1 MSAKFIDYDQST
13 LYLLPPSLQ
22 DWLPEDHLARFVV
35 EIVDQLD
42 LSSLKAAYAGRGSQP
57 YNPEMLLALL
67 FYGYATGVFSS
78 RKLERS
84 TYDSVAFRFI
94 AANAHPDH
102 DTIAVFR
109 KRFLPE
115 LKALFV
121 QILLIA
127 GQAGILKLGTVSLD
141 GTKVKANASKHKA
154 LSYAHAKK
162 LEDQL
167 KAEVAALLRQA
178 EAADQSDLPD
188 GMSIPEELSRR
199 TERLKAIAGAKAEI
213 ERRAAER
220 FAQEKEAYD
229 KAMAERA
236 EKEQTTG
243 KKPRGRKP
251 QPPEPGVQGKDQV
264 NLTDEE
270 SRIMKKSGGGFE
282 QAYNAQAGVDT
293 ETMLIVA
300 GHVTQQTNDK
310 LQVEP
315 AIESLTALPEE
326 LGTVE
331 AIISDNGFYSETNV
345 GACEKNKIM
354 PYIAFGR
361 EQHNQPLMERFREPL
376 PLPPDA
382 DAVTRMKHRLRTQAG
397 KKLYAKRKSTVEPV
411 FGIIK
416 AVMGFRQFLLRGFEA
431 VQGEWD
437 LVCIAWNLKR
447 LHSLSW

>member
-94 AANAHPDH
+94 AANTHPDH

-109 KRFLPE
+109 KRFLRE
-115 LKALFV
+115 LKGLFV

-127 GQAGILKLGTVSLD
+127 GQAGVLKLGNVSLD

-154 LSYAHAKK
+154 LSYAHACK
-162 LEDQL
+162 LEEQL
-167 KAEVAALLRQA
+167 KAEVAELLRQA
-178 EAADQSDLPD
+178 EAADQADLPD

-199 TERLKAIAGAKAEI
+199 TERLKAIADAKAEI

-229 KAMAERA
+229 KIMSERA
-236 EKEQTTG
+236 AKEQTTG

-251 QPPEPGVQGKDQV
+251 QPPEPGVNGRDQV
-264 NLTDEE
+264 NRTDDE

-293 ETMLIVA
+293 ESLLIVTS
-300 GHVTQQTNDK
+300 HVTQQTNDK
-310 LQVEP
+310 QQLEP
-315 AIESLTALPEE
+315 ALENLAALPEA

-331 AIISDNGFYSETNV
+331 TIISDNGFYSEANV
-345 GACEKNKIM
+345 GACEEKRIT
-354 PYIAFGR
+354 PYIALGR
-361 EQHNQPLMERFREPL
+361 DPHNQPLIDRFREPM
-376 PLPPDA
+376 PPPPDA
-382 DAVTRMKHRLRTQAG
+382 DAVTRMKHRLRTRAG
-397 KKLYAKRKSTVEPV
+397 KALYARRKSTVEPV

-437 LVCIAWNLKR
+437 LVCVAWNLKR
-447 LHSLSW
+447 LHALS

>member
-1 MSAKFIDYDQST
+1 MSVKFIDYDQST

-35 EIVDQLD
+35 EIVEQLD
-42 LSSLKAAYAGRGSQP
+42 LRSLKASYAGRGSQP

-127 GQAGILKLGTVSLD
+127 EQTGILKLGTVSLD

-154 LSYAHAKK
+154 LSYDHAQK
-162 LEDQL
+162 LEKQL
-167 KAEVAALLRQA
+167 KAEVAELLRQA
-178 EAADQSDLPD
+178 EAADQADLPD
-188 GMSIPEELSRR
+188 GLSIPEELSRR
-199 TERLKAIAGAKAEI
+199 DERLKAIAEAKAEI
-213 ERRAAER
+213 ERRAAEEYAR
-220 FAQEKEAYD
+220 EKEAHD
-229 KAMAERA
+229 KTLAERA
-236 EKEQTTG
+236 EKEHKTG
-243 KKPRGRKP
+243 KKPRGPEPK
-251 QPPEPGVQGKDQV
+251 PPEPGPHGKDQV
-264 NLTDEE
+264 NLTDSE
-270 SRIMKKSGGGFE
+270 SRIMKKSGGSFA

-293 ETMLIVA
+293 DSLLIVTNN
-300 GHVTQQTNDK
+300 VSQQPNDK
-310 LQVEP
+310 QQLEP
-315 AIESLTALPEE
+315 ALKDLAALPES
-326 LGTVE
+326 LGTVDALLADSGYFSE
-331 AIISDNGFYSETNV
+331 DNV
-345 GACEKNKIM
+345 VLCEKREIK

-361 EQHNQPLMERFREPL
+361 EQHNQPLMERFREPS
-376 PLPPDA
+376 PIPDDA
-382 DAVTRMKHRLRTQAG
+382 DAVTKMKHRLLTQAG
-397 KKLYAKRKSTVEPV
+397 KKLYAKRKSTIEPV

-416 AVMGFRQFLLRGFEA
+416 AVMGFRRFLLRGYQSA
-431 VQGEWD
+431 QGEWD

-447 LHSLSW
+447 LHALS

>member
-1 MSAKFIDYDQST
+1 MSAKFIDYDQAT
-13 LYLLPPSLQ
+13 LFLLPPSLQ

-94 AANAHPDH
+94 AANTHPDH

-109 KRFLPE
+109 KRFLRE
-115 LKALFV
+115 LKPLFV

-127 GQAGILKLGTVSLD
+127 GQAGVLKMGTVSLD

-154 LSYAHAKK
+154 LSYAHANK
-162 LEDQL
+162 LEEQL
-167 KAEVAALLRQA
+167 KAEVAELLRQA
-178 EAADQSDLPD
+178 EAADQADLPD

-199 TERLKAIAGAKAEI
+199 TERLKAIADAKAEI
-213 ERRAAER
+213 ERRATER

-229 KAMAERA
+229 KTMAERTD
-236 EKEQTTG
+236 KEQATG

-282 QAYNAQAGVDT
+282 QAYNAQAGVDIKS
-293 ETMLIVA
+293 MLIVTS
-300 GHVTQQTNDK
+300 HVTQQTNDK

-315 AIESLTALPEE
+315 AIEKLTALPEE
-326 LGTVE
+326 LGAVE
-331 AIISDNGFYSETNV
+331 ALIGDNGFYSS
-345 GACEKNKIM
+345 
-354 PYIAFGR
+354 R
-361 EQHNQPLMERFREPL
+361 SER
-376 PLPPDA
+376 
-382 DAVTRMKHRLRTQAG
+382 
-397 KKLYAKRKSTVEPV
+397 
-411 FGIIK
+411 
-416 AVMGFRQFLLRGFEA
+416 
-431 VQGEWD
+431 
-437 LVCIAWNLKR
+437 
-447 LHSLSW
+447 